1 MKHLKK
7 WCIIVIVG
15 LMLGMLSACE
25 GKTSADKGST
35 DKPSVLADSYTD
47 SGLTLFEAK
56 DDDLTGPW
64 HLDTYRNDLSD
75 FSCLFA
81 GYAEFGATMEIRSNG
96 QISWYIGAEGG
107 AGTYSVN
114 GSLLTA
120 ELTETVDNQPMT
132 TEFDIL
138 RDGDEIYLG
147 MHADNG
153 IVFWNWGDDGSANL
167 SGEDTDRYPGE
178 NVVELV
184 NLRGDETTVYKLDDG
199 RYMDRE
205 SEIYTY
211 DGVETW
217 TDENGIEWNEIVR

>member
-1 MKHLKK
+1 MKNLKK

-25 GKTSADKGST
+25 GKTSAGKGST

-75 FSCLFA
+75 FSSLFA

-107 AGTYSVN
+107 CRHLFCQRFSADGGTHRN
-114 GSLLTA
+114 GGQSIY
-120 ELTETVDNQPMT
+120 DN
-132 TEFDIL
+132 
-138 RDGDEIYLG
+138 R
-147 MHADNG
+147 
-153 IVFWNWGDDGSANL
+153 V
-167 SGEDTDRYPGE
+167 
-178 NVVELV
+178 
-184 NLRGDETTVYKLDDG
+184 
-199 RYMDRE
+199 
-205 SEIYTY
+205 
-211 DGVETW
+211 
-217 TDENGIEWNEIVR
+217 

>member
-1 MKHLKK
+1 MTFPIFRVCLR
-7 WCIIVIVG
+7 VTRN
-15 LMLGMLSACE
+15 SAQPW
-25 GKTSADKGST
+25 KSAAT
-35 DKPSVLADSYTD
+35 DKSV
-47 SGLTLFEAK
+47 G
-56 DDDLTGPW
+56 
-64 HLDTYRNDLSD
+64 
-75 FSCLFA
+75 
-81 GYAEFGATMEIRSNG
+81 
-96 QISWYIGAEGG
+96 ISALKEV

-120 ELTETVDNQPMT
+120 ELTETMDNQPMT

-153 IVFWNWGDDGSANL
+153 IVFWNWGDDSSADL
-167 SGEDTDRYPGE
+167 SGEDTNQYPGE

-205 SEIYTY
+205 SKIYIYDGMETWSDE
-211 DGVETW
+211 DGVE
-217 TDENGIEWNEIVR
+217 WNEAVR

>member
-1 MKHLKK
+1 
-7 WCIIVIVG
+7 
-15 LMLGMLSACE
+15 
-25 GKTSADKGST
+25 
-35 DKPSVLADSYTD
+35 
-47 SGLTLFEAK
+47 
-56 DDDLTGPW
+56 
-64 HLDTYRNDLSD
+64 
-75 FSCLFA
+75 
-81 GYAEFGATMEIRSNG
+81 MEIRSNG

-167 SGEDTDRYPGE
+167 SGEDTDQYPGE

-217 TDENGIEWNEIVR
+217 TDENGVEWNEIVR

>member
-1 MKHLKK
+1 MKNLKK

-15 LMLGMLSACE
+15 LMLGMLSACG
-25 GKTSADKGST
+25 GKTSVGKGGT
-35 DKPSVLADSYTD
+35 DKPSILADSYAD
-47 SGLTLFEAK
+47 SGLMLFEAK

-96 QISWYIGAEGG
+96 QISWYIGAKGG

-153 IVFWNWGDDGSANL
+153 IVFWNWGDDGSTDL
-167 SGEDTDRYPGE
+167 SGEDTDKYPGE

-205 SEIYTY
+205 SKIYTY

-217 TDENGIEWNEIVR
+217 TDENGVEWNEIVR